1 MNQEKRKELDI
12 NFGELLSCLWN
23 KLLVIILSGILLAL
37 IAVVGVKLF
46 ITPQY
51 ESTTRMYVLTKQT
64 SGTITNGDLQT
75 STLLTK
81 DYTELIKSRAVTEAV
96 IAQLQLDMKHED
108 IIKKMSVNAPT
119 ETRILSITVKDED
132 PYMAKK
138 IADTIRDA
146 ASEHIQKVMDVESV
160 NVVDEANIPENP
172 CSPKVSV
179 YAFIAG
185 IIGCLIAI
193 VIIVV
198 RFLVNDTIQTSEDI
212 EKYLNLSMIGMIP
225 MVEQNTKGKKK
236 RVKYKKK

>member
-1 MNQEKRKELDI
+1 MNQEKIKQYDF
-12 NFGELLSCLWN
+12 NVGELLSLLWN
-23 KLLVIILSGILLAL
+23 KLSVIILSGVLLAL

-64 SGTITNGDLQT
+64 SGAITNGDLQT
-75 STLLTK
+75 STMLTK
-81 DYTELIKSRAVTEAV
+81 DYSELVISRAVTEAV
-96 IAQLQLDMKHED
+96 IAQMQLDMKYEQL
-108 IIKKMSVNAPT
+108 IKKMSVNAPT
-119 ETRILSITVKDED
+119 DTRILSITVKDED

-138 IADTIRDA
+138 LADTIRDV

-160 NVVDEANIPENP
+160 NVVDEANIPENQS
-172 CSPKVSV
+172 SPKVGV

-193 VIIVV
+193 VIIAA
-198 RFLVNDTIQTSEDI
+198 RFLMNDTIQTSEDI

-236 RVKYKKK
+236 KVKYKK

>member
-1 MNQEKRKELDI
+1 MNQEKIKQYDF
-12 NFGELLSCLWN
+12 NVGELLSLLWN
-23 KLLVIILSGILLAL
+23 KLSVIILSGVLLAL

-64 SGTITNGDLQT
+64 SGAITNGDLQT
-75 STLLTK
+75 STMLTK
-81 DYTELIKSRAVTEAV
+81 DYSELVKSRAVTEAV
-96 IAQLQLDMKHED
+96 IAQMQLGMKYEQL
-108 IIKKMSVNAPT
+108 IKKMSVNAPT
-119 ETRILSITVKDED
+119 DTRILSITVKDED

-138 IADTIRDA
+138 LADTIRDV

-160 NVVDEANIPENP
+160 NVVDEANIPENQS
-172 CSPKVSV
+172 SPKVGV

-193 VIIVV
+193 VIIAA
-198 RFLVNDTIQTSEDI
+198 RFLMNDTIQTSEDI

-236 RVKYKKK
+236 KVKYKK